1 LDKLFSMTHAL
12 SLGPNDE
19 AKVRMPS
26 AAERHVHHLAPD
38 EPVIEIRRQD
48 GIVEIHG
55 AHRTRVAAQRSPHA
69 NETTQASET
78 IAPSP
83 E

>member
-1 LDKLFSMTHAL
+1 
-12 SLGPNDE
+12 
-19 AKVRMPS
+19 
-26 AAERHVHHLAPD
+26 
-38 EPVIEIRRQD
+38 VIEIRRQD

-69 NETTQASET
+69 SET